1 MVSTKSSAAPDPT
14 PTPSTSANALDTL
27 GRHFPAEVR
36 AAYSRFT
43 ATRDAADAD
52 IVVLAIV
59 VDHIPDKKLRPA
71 SAPADGLSLVN
82 DLGFDS
88 VAITEMVFFLEDLF
102 QMRISNEEILQVRT
116 VGDLRTFVRQKI
128 AGAAPAKPSTP
139 A

>member
-1 MVSTKSSAAPDPT
+1 MVSTKSSTPDPA
-14 PTPSTSANALDTL
+14 PTPATSANALDTL
-27 GRHFPAEVR
+27 GRHFPPEVR
-36 AAYSRFT
+36 AAYARF
-43 ATRDAADAD
+43 AAVRDPADAD

-71 SAPADGLSLVN
+71 TAPADGLSLVN

-116 VGDLRTFVRQKI
+116 VGDLRSFVRKKI
-128 AGAAPAKPSTP
+128 AGAAPAKPSP
-139 A
+139 PS